1 MRAKSYGGCAKP
13 GDGVHANSPDLRA
26 RGPRTRWSL
35 PCVEFTTPGPGV
47 PCGSTGR
54 TVVRHT
60 SAGGSHPDGPD
71 GQGTS
76 TVRDGTP
83 LTGDF
88 GQRLRHLRTRAGLS
102 QEALSHAAGVSVR
115 ALADM
120 ERGRTR
126 GPQRRTVQV
135 LAEALGLDDAEA
147 ADLEKSAAVGR
158 PRPRTATVPAAPGTL
173 ALPRDIKD
181 FTARGPALAAL
192 LELAQDTGSDR
203 PGVSVVTGQP
213 GLGKTAFAVHAAHR
227 LAPHFPDGQFALDLH
242 GMDPEPTTPRDALA
256 RLLGALGIA
265 DAAIPAGTDDRAG
278 LWRSMTGDRRMLL
291 LLDNAVDES
300 QVGPLL
306 PGAGPAL
313 TIVTSRHSLAGLE
326 SVHRTDLALL
336 RREEAVELLTRIIG
350 PERVRAEAQAARDLA
365 DLCGHLPLAVRIAGQ
380 RLLSRPHE
388 RLGKLVARLA
398 AEGRRLDGLQAG
410 SLRVRAA
417 FALSY
422 RQLPADT
429 RTFLRRAAL
438 AAGADFSPE
447 TGALLAGLPYDD
459 AVACAEELT
468 DAGLLQSDAAAERYR
483 FHDLLRLY
491 AAEQVAIEDGPEIRD
506 AALDRTA
513 RWMLRRATAAA
524 LHFDVEHEGSP
535 PGGAHDGDPEP
546 HGDPDPDGAPAGRE
560 EARAWLEAERAQW
573 LAALRRAHETGRHQQ
588 VLDTAQAMHWFSDIN
603 QHWEQW
609 VEVFQRSAE
618 SARLLGSRRD
628 EAIHLNY
635 LAWSY
640 NMCVHDPHNAL
651 TSADAALAAAR
662 DCGDGL
668 QEGWALG
675 YGAGALHRQGL
686 VPQAQARLRAAADCL
701 ASQKSAQARL
711 AELTILNSLGTLLRQ
726 AGQPVEAL
734 ETHRRSERICRA
746 GVPGRTDELI
756 ALYHAVARQQIGN
769 DLAALERW
777 SEAEPPLRQAL
788 AAFETAQMPAWA
800 GPARLD
806 LGHVLSA
813 LGHPEA
819 RVTLLAARD
828 DLTGMRSPRQ
838 AEAAAALEALSA
850 SSALSASEETADAR

>member
-1 MRAKSYGGCAKP
+1 M
-13 GDGVHANSPDLRA
+13 
-26 RGPRTRWSL
+26 
-35 PCVEFTTPGPGV
+35 
-47 PCGSTGR
+47 
-54 TVVRHT
+54 
-60 SAGGSHPDGPD
+60 
-71 GQGTS
+71 
-76 TVRDGTP
+76 RDGTP

-102 QEALSHAAGVSVR
+102 QEALSHTAGVSVR

-135 LAEALGLDDAEA
+135 LAEALGLDDTEA

-158 PRPRTATVPAAPGTL
+158 PRPRTATGPAAPGAL

-192 LELAQDTGSDR
+192 LELAQDTGPDR

-278 LWRSMTGDRRMLL
+278 LWRSMTGDRQMLL
-291 LLDNAVDES
+291 LLDNAVGES

-336 RREEAVELLTRIIG
+336 RREEAVELLTLIIG

-388 RLGKLVARLA
+388 RLSKLVARLA

-422 RQLPADT
+422 RQLHTDT

-506 AALDRTA
+506 AALDRTT

-524 LHFDVEHEGSP
+524 QHFDVAHEGSP
-535 PGGAHDGDPEP
+535 PDGAQDGDPEP

-609 VEVFQRSAE
+609 VEVFQRSAD

-686 VPQAQARLRAAADCL
+686 VPEAQARLRAAADCL

-746 GVPGRTDELI
+746 GIPGRTDELI

-828 DLTGMRSPRQ
+828 DLTGLRSPRQ
-838 AEAAAALEALSA
+838 AEATAALETLSA
-850 SSALSASEETADAR
+850 LSALSASEETTDAR